1 MAPKLPPEI
10 LLMITSLADTA
21 TLRSL
26 RLTSRAICASATQL
40 LFRTITLFDR
50 DDSCNAVE
58 SIMRHPSLRGLVRKI
73 YLQTVE
79 QDYDLDRGMPDEIPD
94 PPEKWR
100 KLLAMLPTLPNF
112 ESIALRF
119 DKNCC
124 EDSSLF
130 GDAVQTEEYRNIVM
144 KWVLS
149 EVVALPRPLKELAIQ
164 NNQNTTE
171 LGVYGDEILDGLI
184 SLRLNTVHEAEAAAP
199 EDEVEKP
206 EFHDYF
212 NRLLPTVWLKP
223 AMSSLRN
230 LTLYSNIYWGFYP
243 RPPLK
248 GIHFPNL
255 QSLSLGNYCFFED
268 AQLDWILSHSTLQ
281 DLYLDDCAILFQIYL
296 CAEDPRNLEI
306 IPRSSMQQDPEK
318 GNGFFHTYPRRWSDY
333 FASLESGLP
342 HLRHFA
348 IGRSNWE
355 GGLPFEQEQDIKPA
369 LLHDRYLVFD
379 QGSGGGAFQDNI
391 RSWKMPPEEQRP
403 DCDEQDRTA
412 LQQLYEKIGQKV
424 ERGFRRRRYQV
435 KDLLEVGR

>member
-1 MAPKLPPEI
+1 MASKLPPEI

-50 DDSCNAVE
+50 DGSCNAVE

-79 QDYDLDRGMPDEIPD
+79 KDYDLDRGMPDEIPD

-100 KLLAMLPTLPNF
+100 KLLAMLPTLPNL

-130 GDAVQTEEYRNIVM
+130 GDAVQTEEYRKMVM
-144 KWVLS
+144 KWLLS

-171 LGVYGDEILDGLI
+171 LGVYGDEVLGGLI
-184 SLRLNTVHEAEAAAP
+184 SLRLNTVHEADAAAP

-212 NRLLPTVWLKP
+212 NRLLSTVWLKP
-223 AMSSLRN
+223 AMSSLQN
-230 LTLYSNIYWGFYP
+230 LTLYSDMYWGFYP

-268 AQLDWILSHSTLQ
+268 AQLDWILSHSSLQ
-281 DLYLDDCAILFQIYL
+281 ELYLDDCAI
-296 CAEDPRNLEI
+296 
-306 IPRSSMQQDPEK
+306 
-318 GNGFFHTYPRRWSDY
+318 FFK
-333 FASLESGLP
+333 SLYAPKTRVIL
-342 HLRHFA
+342 
-348 IGRSNWE
+348 
-355 GGLPFEQEQDIKPA
+355 K
-369 LLHDRYLVFD
+369 
-379 QGSGGGAFQDNI
+379 
-391 RSWKMPPEEQRP
+391 
-403 DCDEQDRTA
+403 
-412 LQQLYEKIGQKV
+412 
-424 ERGFRRRRYQV
+424 
-435 KDLLEVGR
+435 

>member
-1 MAPKLPPEI
+1 MASTLPPEI
-10 LLMITSLADTA
+10 LLMITSLSDTA
-21 TLRSL
+21 TLKSL
-26 RLTSRAICASATQL
+26 RLTSRDICASATQS
-40 LFRTITLFDR
+40 LFRTVTLFDR

-58 SIMRHPSLRGLVRKI
+58 SIMTHPSLRGQVRNI

-79 QDYDLDRGMPDEIPD
+79 EDYDLDRGMPDEIPD

-100 KLLAMLPTLPNF
+100 KLLAMLPTLPNL
-112 ESIALRF
+112 ESVALRF

-130 GDAVQTEEYRNIVM
+130 GDAVQTEGYRNLVM
-144 KWVLS
+144 KWLLS

-164 NNQNTTE
+164 NNQNTTG
-171 LGVYGDEILDGLI
+171 LGVYGDEILGGLV
-184 SLRLNTVHEAEAAAP
+184 SLRLNTVHEADEAAP
-199 EDEVEKP
+199 ENEVEKP
-206 EFHDYF
+206 EFHDFF

-230 LTLYSNIYWGFYP
+230 LTLYSDMYWGFYP
-243 RPPLK
+243 RSPLK

-255 QSLSLGNYCFFED
+255 QSLTLGNYCFFED

-281 DLYLDDCAILFQIYL
+281 DIHLDDCAILFQIYL
-296 CAEDPRNLEI
+296 CAEDPPDLGI

-355 GGLPFEQEQDIKPA
+355 DGLPFEQEQDIKSA

-379 QGSGGGAFQDNI
+379 HGIGPSPFQEY
-391 RSWKMPPEEQRP
+391 PL
-403 DCDEQDRTA
+403 CDEQDRTA
-412 LQQLYEKIGQKV
+412 LVQLYEKIGQKI
-424 ERGFRRRRYQV
+424 ERGLRDRSAPSN
-435 KDLLEVGR
+435 